1 MCDEDVT
8 ELGLI
13 RMSHLKTL
21 HDHENQTPKG
31 LYLADIIDANID
43 LSVVVAGLITILQC
57 KSCFLMFSKGIVDK
71 RTLV

>member
-8 ELGLI
+8 ETGL
-13 RMSHLKTL
+13 MSHLKTL

-31 LYLADIIDANID
+31 KRLYLADIIDANID